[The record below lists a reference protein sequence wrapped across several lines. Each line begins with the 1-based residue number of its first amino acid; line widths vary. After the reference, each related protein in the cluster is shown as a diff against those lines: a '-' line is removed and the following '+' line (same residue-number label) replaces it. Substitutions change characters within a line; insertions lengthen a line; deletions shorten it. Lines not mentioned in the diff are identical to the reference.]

1 MDYQTLFN
9 SQNFPRFIYSDEG
22 EKIDAITD
30 SALDHFKQPYG
41 KESLSINKDDIFCYI
56 YGILHSPEYREK
68 YANNLSKE
76 LPRIPRV
83 ASFEQFCA
91 FKDAGRKLANLH
103 VNYEKQP
110 EYKDVLITG
119 DESGN
124 WHVDQM
130 KWGKIPGKT
139 GNAAKD
145 KTVLIYN
152 DKITIKNI
160 PLEAQEYVVNKK
172 SALDWIVERACVSVD
187 KKTGI
192 TNDFNQYGIEN
203 GNERYPLELF
213 LKVLTVS
220 METLKI
226 VNSLPKL
233 EIHPLDLSDND

>member
-1 MDYQTLFN
+1 
-9 SQNFPRFIYSDEG
+9 
-22 EKIDAITD
+22 
-30 SALDHFKQPYG
+30 
-41 KESLSINKDDIFCYI
+41 
-56 YGILHSPEYREK
+56 
-68 YANNLSKE
+68 
-76 LPRIPRV
+76 
-83 ASFEQFCA
+83 
-91 FKDAGRKLANLH
+91 
-103 VNYEKQP
+103 
-110 EYKDVLITG
+110 
-119 DESGN
+119 
-124 WHVDQM
+124 M
-130 KWGKIPGKT
+130 KWGKILGKT

-160 PLEAQEYVVNKK
+160 PLEAQEYIVNKK
-172 SALDWIVERACVSVD
+172 SALDWVVDRACVSVD

-226 VNSLPKL
+226 VKSLPKL